1 MSHDR
6 PDTSA
11 DDSRDWGLG
20 TRAIHAGQSPDPSTG
35 AVMPPIYATST
46 YAQSSPGV
54 HQGFEYSRTHN
65 PTRFAYERCI
75 AGLEG
80 GSRGFAF
87 ASGLAAT
94 STILELLDSGSHVI
108 CMDDVYGG
116 TFRLFERVR
125 RRSAGLDFS
134 FVDLT
139 DPAAFE
145 AAIRPDTRMVWVET
159 PTNPML
165 KIVDLRAIAAIAK
178 RHGLRMVADNTFASP
193 MLQRPL
199 EHGAD
204 IVMHSATK
212 YLNGHSD
219 MVGGI
224 AVVGDDAELAEKMA
238 FLQNSVGAVQ
248 GPFDSFLALR
258 GLKTLHLRMRAHC
271 ENAQALAEWLQTHPA
286 IETVIY
292 PGLESHPH
300 HALAARQMDGF
311 GGIVSIRIKG
321 GYAGAQ
327 RFCERTHLFTLAE
340 SLGGVESLVN
350 HPAVMTHA
358 SVPPERRAALGI
370 HDDLVRLSVGIET
383 LSDLQADL
391 AQALAAVA

>member
-1 MSHDR
+1 MSQ
-6 PDTSA
+6 PDHTDPSN
-11 DDSRDWGLG
+11 DWGLG
-20 TRAIHAGQSPDPSTG
+20 TKAIHAGQSPDPSTG
-35 AVMPPIYATST
+35 AVMTPIYATST
-46 YAQSSPGV
+46 YAQTSPGV

-65 PTRFAYERCI
+65 PTRFAYERCV

-94 STILELLDSGSHVI
+94 STILELLDTGSHVV

-145 AAIRPDTRMVWVET
+145 AAIKSNTRMVWVET

-165 KIVDLRAIAAIAK
+165 KIVDLKAVSAIAK
-178 RHGLRMVADNTFASP
+178 KHGLLMVADNTFASP
-193 MLQRPL
+193 ILQRPL

-219 MVGGI
+219 MVGGM
-224 AVVGDDAELAEKMA
+224 AVVGDNAELAEQMA
-238 FLQNSVGAVQ
+238 FLQNSIGAVQ

-258 GLKTLHLRMRAHC
+258 GLKTLHLRMQAHC
-271 ENAQALAEWLQTHPA
+271 ANALALAEWLQTHPA
-286 IETVIY
+286 IESVIY
-292 PGLESHPH
+292 PGLKDHPQ

-311 GGIVSIRIKG
+311 GGIVSIRVKG
-321 GYAGAQ
+321 GFEGAK

-358 SVPPERRAALGI
+358 SVPIERRAVLGI
-370 HDDLVRLSVGIET
+370 HGDLVRLSVGVES
-383 LSDLQADL
+383 LNDLRGDL
-391 AQALAAVA
+391 EWALGDDK